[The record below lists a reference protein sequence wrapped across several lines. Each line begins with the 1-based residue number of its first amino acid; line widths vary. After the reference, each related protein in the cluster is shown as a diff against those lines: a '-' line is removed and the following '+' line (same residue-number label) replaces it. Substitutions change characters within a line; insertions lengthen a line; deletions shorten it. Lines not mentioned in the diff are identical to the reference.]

1 MNFSIKASNLKK
13 FIENLPEGINT
24 VVGEK
29 GSQISSGQKQRINIA
44 RAFYN
49 ESKVLIMDES
59 TNSLDAENEQL
70 IFNDITKIKK
80 DLIVL
85 IISHNKELLKKFCD
99 NLYELNN
106 LSSIVIV

>member
-1 MNFSIKASNLKK
+1 
-13 FIENLPEGINT
+13 
-24 VVGEK
+24 
-29 GSQISSGQKQRINIA
+29 
-44 RAFYN
+44 
-49 ESKVLIMDES
+49 MDES

-85 IISHNKELLKKFCD
+85 IISHNKELLKKFD

-106 LSSIVIV
+106 FNLENLIKLFKFYEI